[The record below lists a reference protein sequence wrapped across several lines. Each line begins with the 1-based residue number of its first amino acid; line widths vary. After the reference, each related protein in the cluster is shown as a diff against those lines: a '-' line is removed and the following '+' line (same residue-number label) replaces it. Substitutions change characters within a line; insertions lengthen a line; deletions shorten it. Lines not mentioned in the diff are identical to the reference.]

1 MTNLYVDTSALLKR
15 VFIEEESP
23 QVLAILRVRS
33 AAGELIASSELAWLE
48 LSRAISRAGVP
59 DVSEVLRAACAGV
72 ARQPLTTV
80 VMQRARTI
88 GPASLRSLDAIHL
101 SAAISL
107 GAVEM
112 LTYDRRLA
120 EAAEALGVKA
130 IP

>member
-1 MTNLYVDTSALLKR
+1 MTDLYVDTSALLKR

-23 QVLAILRVRS
+23 QVLAILRERS
-33 AAGELIASSELAWLE
+33 AAGDLIASSELAWLE
-48 LSRAISRAGVP
+48 IARAISRAGVAGV
-59 DVSEVLRAACAGV
+59 DELLHAACTGI
-72 ARQPLTTV
+72 ARQPLTPV

-120 EAAEALGVKA
+120 EAAESLGVKA

>member
-1 MTNLYVDTSALLKR
+1 MTDLYVDTSALLKR

-23 QVLAILRVRS
+23 RVLAILRARS
-33 AAGELIASSELAWLE
+33 AAGDLIASSELAWVE
-48 LSRAISRAGVP
+48 VARAISRVGVP
-59 DVSEVLRAACAGV
+59 DSSEVLRAACTGI
-72 ARQPLTTV
+72 ARQPLTEV

-88 GPASLRSLDAIHL
+88 GPATLRSLEAIHL

-112 LTYDRRLA
+112 LTFDRRLA
-120 EAAEALGVKA
+120 EAAGSVGVKA

>member
-1 MTNLYVDTSALLKR
+1 LTNLYVDASALLKR
-15 VFIEEESP
+15 VFIEEESS
-23 QVLAILRVRS
+23 QVLAILRARS
-33 AAGELIASSELAWLE
+33 AAGDLIASSELAWVE
-48 LSRAISRAGVP
+48 VARAISRAGVP
-59 DVSEVLRAACAGV
+59 DVGEVLRAACTGV

-88 GPASLRSLDAIHL
+88 GPSGLRSLDAIHL

-120 EAAEALGVKA
+120 EAAESLGVKA

>member
-1 MTNLYVDTSALLKR
+1 LTDLYVDTSALLKR
-15 VFIEEESP
+15 VFLEEESP
-23 QVLAILRVRS
+23 QVLAILRARS
-33 AAGELIASSELAWLE
+33 AAGDLIASSELAWVE
-48 LSRAISRAGVP
+48 LARAISRAGVP
-59 DVSEVLRAACAGV
+59 DVSEVLRAACTGI
-72 ARQPLTTV
+72 ARQPLTPAM
-80 VMQRARTI
+80 MQRARTI

-120 EAAEALGVKA
+120 EEAESLGVKA